1 MSSLRINELVI
12 PGESHLV
19 EGKISVGYN
28 QYDFYG
34 DENLI
39 THKIDLKSDYELSS
53 KQLNLLQTKCED
65 LALEIQEKQI
75 DELLNALPIEIDDES
90 FDVHT
95 HSSFGEEV
103 SVNGQFETKF
113 SQATEIQ
120 SLIQSEHDNFDL
132 DEYVNLWGSMR
143 GERGVPATYI
153 DLLAAGEE
161 HKSII
166 NDWNQEAKEVM
177 QKEPYVYKE
186 KRKSFAEQMKF
197 AKEVY
202 QSQDIKQ
209 QRVPQIDREL

>member
-75 DELLNALPIEIDDES
+75 NELCNTLPIRIDDES

-95 HSSFGEEV
+95 HSSFGKEV

-113 SQATEIQ
+113 TQATEIQ
-120 SLIQSEHDNFDL
+120 SLIQSEYDNFDL
-132 DEYVNLWGSMR
+132 NEYVNMCGSMR
-143 GERGVPATYI
+143 GVSATCK
-153 DLLAAGEE
+153 DLFAAGEE
-161 HKSII
+161 YESII
-166 NDWNQEAKEVM
+166 KDWNQKAKEVM
-177 QKEPYVYKE
+177 QKKPYVYKE

-202 QSQDIKQ
+202 QSQGVKH
-209 QRVPQIDREL
+209 QRTYQFDREL

>member
-1 MSSLRINELVI
+1 MSSLRVNELHI
-12 PGESHLV
+12 PGKSHLV
-19 EGKISVGYN
+19 QGKLSTGDN

-34 DENLI
+34 DENLY

-53 KQLNLLQTKCED
+53 KQLDLLQAKCED
-65 LALEIQEKQI
+65 LALEIQKKQI
-75 DELLNALPIEIDDES
+75 DKLLNALPIRIDDES

-113 SQATEIQ
+113 TQATEIQ
-120 SLIQSEHDNFDL
+120 SLIQSEYDNFDL
-132 DEYVNLWGSMR
+132 NEYVNMCGSMR
-143 GERGVPATYI
+143 GVSAKCK
-153 DLLAAGEE
+153 DLFAAGEE
-161 HKSII
+161 YESII
-166 NDWNQEAKEVM
+166 KDWSQKAKEVM

-202 QSQDIKQ
+202 QSQAMKQ
-209 QRVPQIDREL
+209 QRTHQFDREL

>member
-65 LALEIQEKQI
+65 LALEIQGKQI
-75 DELLNALPIEIDDES
+75 NELYNTLPIRIDDES

-95 HSSFGEEV
+95 HSSFGKEV

-113 SQATEIQ
+113 TQATEIQ
-120 SLIQSEHDNFDL
+120 SLIQSEYDNFDL
-132 DEYVNLWGSMR
+132 NEYVNMCGSMR
-143 GERGVPATYI
+143 GVSATCK
-153 DLLAAGEE
+153 DLFASGEE
-161 HKSII
+161 YESII
-166 NDWNQEAKEVM
+166 KDWNQKAKEVM

-186 KRKSFAEQMKF
+186 KRKSLAEQMKF

-202 QSQDIKQ
+202 QSQDMKQ
-209 QRVPQIDREL
+209 QRTYQFDREL